1 MPREVE
7 LKSVVD
13 DVDGC
18 RRRLEA
24 AGARVVF
31 EGRLEDRRYDT
42 ADRRLTSSDEVL
54 RVRRYADRDGARA
67 SLEWK
72 GPTRHESGYKVRDEI
87 VAGTTDAAALAAI
100 LERLG
105 YAVIGEIDRDVA
117 QYSLENTVIRFER
130 YPRMDTLV
138 EVEGHPDAIERA
150 IATLGIARER
160 FTAERLLAFV
170 ARFEAR
176 TGTLAAVNERQLA
189 DGQRSRGGMPDE
201 TYG

>member
-13 DVDGC
+13 DVASC

-24 AGARVVF
+24 AGARLMF

-42 ADRRLTSSDEVL
+42 ADRRLSAADEVL
-54 RVRRYADRDGARA
+54 RLRAFSDGNTVRA

-72 GPTRHESGYKVRDEI
+72 GPTRQEHGYKVRDELT
-87 VAGTTDAAALAAI
+87 ASTATAADLAAI

-105 YAVIGEIDRDVA
+105 YTVIGEIDRHVV
-117 QYSLENTVIRFER
+117 QYALDHAVVRFEL

-138 EVEGHPDAIERA
+138 EVEGPPAAIERA
-150 IATLGIARER
+150 IAALGMPRQE

-170 ARFEAR
+170 QRYEAR
-176 TGTLAAVNERQLA
+176 TGARAAISDRQLDA
-189 DGQRSRGGMPDE
+189 DGVVADG
-201 TYG
+201 